1 MRLIC
6 ISDTH
11 THHNNMKYN
20 LNDYIDKNNYNILI
34 HSGDI
39 SSMGYKSE
47 VTDFIHWYQNLKG
60 FDMKIFI
67 SGNHDFCFERVNQP
81 HHDGD
86 YDWLKNLIYDENLS
100 QSDCVYL
107 EDSSLILE
115 TAELSRPIKFYG
127 SPWQPEFHNWAFN
140 LPRNGD
146 ELKQVWDN
154 IPDDTDVLI
163 THSPPYGIGDYT
175 LRNSRVGCELLMSRV
190 EKMNLLVHTYGHIH
204 EGHGV
209 SVKNNT
215 IFVNSSICNIKYK
228 PINEPQVIEL
238 KDYDGEIIASYISA
252 E

>member
-1 MRLIC
+1 MRLVC

-11 THHNNMKYN
+11 THHKSMKYN
-20 LNDYIDKNNYNILI
+20 LNDYIDKNNYNVLI
-34 HSGDI
+34 NSGDI
-39 SSMGYKSE
+39 SSMGYQHE

-67 SGNHDFCFERVNQP
+67 SGNHDFCFENINQP
-81 HHDGD
+81 HHKGD
-86 YDWLKNLIYDENLS
+86 YDWLSHLINEENLS

-115 TAELSRPIKFYG
+115 TPELSRPIKFYG

-140 LPRNGD
+140 LPRNGE
-146 ELKQVWDN
+146 ELQEIWNK
-154 IPDDTDVLI
+154 IPDDIDVLI

-175 LRNSRVGCELLMSRV
+175 LRNERVGCELLMSRV
-190 EKMNLLVHTYGHIH
+190 ENMNLLVHTYGHIH

-209 SVKNNT
+209 SVRNET
-215 IFVNSSICNIKYK
+215 IYVNSSICNIRYQ
-228 PINEPQVIEL
+228 PNNEPQVIEL
-238 KDYDGEIIASYISA
+238 KEYDGQIIATHIYS